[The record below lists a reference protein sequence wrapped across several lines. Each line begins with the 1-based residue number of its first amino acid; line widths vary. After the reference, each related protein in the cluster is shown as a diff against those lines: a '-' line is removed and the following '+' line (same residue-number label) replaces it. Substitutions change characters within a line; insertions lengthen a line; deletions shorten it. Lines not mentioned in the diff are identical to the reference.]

1 MLTIERGGIMVVF
14 GENLKRIR
22 LLKGLSLREAAKL
35 LGMSHV
41 AVSKYEKGLI
51 VPNSQMI
58 IEFANAYHVKVIE
71 LLQTYEVPR
80 MKFTSFRKKSRL
92 KGQKLKLLE
101 SVIQNYVAKYLEVLS
116 YSVEDS
122 DFALQTYKCSSLD
135 DAEEAAYKF
144 RESISFSFRQPIS
157 DLISIL
163 ENLGILIITVDNKE
177 HQFDDFDGL
186 SEVVNGIPIIVILDD
201 ICDGARQRFTL
212 AHELGHLVLDI
223 KDKTYDEEKLCH
235 RFASAFLMPKE
246 AVVHEFG
253 DFRDNISFFEL
264 EAFKQEYRVSYA
276 AIVYRLKDLNII
288 NEYLYKKL
296 NIEIRKKIGNTD
308 PHPIDPEVSYQF
320 KKLVHQ
326 LEARKIISIQKASE
340 YLDEYNIKDTYYGY

>member
-1 MLTIERGGIMVVF
+1 MIGF

-58 IEFANAYHVKVIE
+58 IEFANAYHVKAID
-71 LLQTYEVPR
+71 LLQTYEVPQ
-80 MKFTSFRKKSRL
+80 MKFTSFRKKARL

-101 SVIQNYVAKYLEVLS
+101 SVIQNYVAKYLEILS
-116 YSVEDS
+116 CTVEDF
-122 DFALQTYKCSSLD
+122 DFTLQTYKCSSLE

-144 RESISFSFRQPIS
+144 RKSISFSLRQPIS

-163 ENLGILIITVDNKE
+163 ENLGILIITVNNKE

-186 SEVVNGIPIIVILDD
+186 SEIVNGIPIIVILDD
-201 ICDGARQRFTL
+201 IRDGARQRFTL
-212 AHELGHLVLDI
+212 AHELGHLLLDI

-235 RFASAFLMPKE
+235 RFASAFLMPNE

-253 DFRDNISFFEL
+253 QAVLEDINPRDSWRASKAFRQHIATVLAERALTES
-264 EAFKQEYRVSYA
+264 
-276 AIVYRLKDLNII
+276 IRLA
-288 NEYLYKKL
+288 
-296 NIEIRKKIGNTD
+296 GGV
-308 PHPIDPEVSYQF
+308 IDE
-320 KKLVHQ
+320 
-326 LEARKIISIQKASE
+326 
-340 YLDEYNIKDTYYGY
+340 